1 MSDNFLRSR
10 RDSCEH
16 AFNRE
21 IAETTND
28 TARTTCCSIDEF
40 LSECFITGTGFR
52 WFLTRNLSSD
62 GTSRS
67 IAIDYRCLTRSV
79 QEKALILFL
88 SLCCGVD
95 IIARLT
101 RIDRLVFSDGT
112 IGLFTFELL
121 WHLNGSIA
129 MTSPPSFYYRYSF
142 RYRRDLLKNQTIYT
156 TRYITKTAMNFNFD
170 FEKNIL
176 FRESPTNNKV

>member
-79 QEKALILFL
+79 RGKALILFL
-88 SLCCGVD
+88 MLESMLWSGYYRTFD
-95 IIARLT
+95 AYRSARFFGWN
-101 RIDRLVFSDGT
+101 DRLIYIRVAV
-112 IGLFTFELL
+112 TFERLHRDDFTPFVLL
-121 WHLNGSIA
+121 
-129 MTSPPSFYYRYSF
+129 P
-142 RYRRDLLKNQTIYT
+142 LLIPISARPFKEPDDIP
-156 TRYITKTAMNFNFD
+156 RGI
-170 FEKNIL
+170 
-176 FRESPTNNKV
+176 